1 MLDSANQKVYNIFS
15 IHILRVLKGDF
26 MISDRQKLILK
37 AIVEEFVRTNEP
49 VGSKTLTD
57 NEHFALNVSPAT
69 IRNEM
74 AILEEM
80 GLIVKTHTSSGRIPS
95 EDGYKLYVQGVL
107 NEKNSVENFPL
118 IDEIF
123 EKDLISRE
131 EAIKE
136 SVALVS
142 DITNY
147 AALVLGA
154 SSYNARIKKLQFVSL
169 TQRHAVI
176 LIVTDQGYVE
186 SKKIIVPDEVN
197 VSEMDKIITILN
209 DILHDCPISE
219 IDKRIK
225 EHLEKD
231 NMSSFIA
238 YYEKFISALTRVF
251 TEMVQDK
258 FFLSGQSNILNQPEF
273 QNVSK
278 AKEILNVIENQEIL
292 KAVNVTNAGISVKIG
307 GDNQIH
313 AMKDCTVITVP
324 YELDDGKTGA
334 IAVIGPTRMHYQKVI
349 PLLEYIAKNI
359 KKVVD

>member
-1 MLDSANQKVYNIFS
+1 
-15 IHILRVLKGDF
+15 
-26 MISDRQKLILK
+26 MISKRQKLILK

-49 VGSKTLTD
+49 VGSKTLTN
-57 NEHFALNVSPAT
+57 NEHFSLNVSPAT
-69 IRNEM
+69 IRNDM
-74 AILEEM
+74 VILEDL
-80 GLIVKTHTSSGRIPS
+80 GLIIKTHTSSGRVPS
-95 EDGYKLYVQGVL
+95 EAGYKLYVQEVL
-107 NEKNSVENFPL
+107 SDKEKFVSFPL

-123 EKDLISRE
+123 DKDLISRE

-147 AALVLGA
+147 AAIVLGS
-154 SSYNARIKKLQFVSL
+154 SSYNAKIKKIQFVSL
-169 TQRHAVI
+169 TQKHAVL

-186 SKKIIVPDEVN
+186 SKKIIVPEQIKTA
-197 VSEMDKIITILN
+197 EMERIIQILN
-209 DILHDCPISE
+209 EILHDCSITD

-231 NMSSFIA
+231 NISSFIA
-238 YYEKFISALTRVF
+238 YYENFISALTRVF

-258 FFLSGQSNILNQPEF
+258 FFFSGQSNILNQPEF
-273 QNVSK
+273 QDINK
-278 AKEILNVIENQEIL
+278 AREILNIIENQEIL
-292 KAVNVTNAGISVKIG
+292 KAVNVTNTGITVKIG
-307 GDNQIH
+307 GDNTIH

>member
-1 MLDSANQKVYNIFS
+1 
-15 IHILRVLKGDF
+15 
-26 MISDRQKLILK
+26 MISERQKLILK

-49 VGSKTLTD
+49 VGSKTLTN
-57 NEHFALNVSPAT
+57 NELFGLNVSPAT

-74 AILEEM
+74 AVLEEE
-80 GLIVKTHTSSGRIPS
+80 GLIIKTHTSSGRIPS

-107 NEKNSVENFPL
+107 NDKENVTSFPL

-147 AALVLGA
+147 AAIVLGTA
-154 SSYNARIKKLQFVSL
+154 SYNAKIKKIQFVSL

-186 SKKIIVPDEVN
+186 SKKIIIPEEIK
-197 VSEMDKIITILN
+197 VSEMEKIINILN
-209 DILHDCPISE
+209 EMLYDCPISD

-225 EHLEKD
+225 EYLEKD
-231 NMSSFIA
+231 NINSYMF

-258 FFLSGQSNILNQPEF
+258 FFMSGQSNILNQPEF
-273 QNVSK
+273 QDINK
-278 AKEILNVIENQEIL
+278 AKGILDVIENQEIL
-292 KAVNVTNAGISVKIG
+292 KAVNVTNNSISVKIG
-307 GDNQIH
+307 GDNKIH

>member
-1 MLDSANQKVYNIFS
+1 
-15 IHILRVLKGDF
+15 
-26 MISDRQKLILK
+26 MITERQKLILK

-57 NEHFALNVSPAT
+57 EARFNLNVSPAT

-74 AILEEM
+74 AVLEEQ
-80 GLIVKTHTSSGRIPS
+80 GLILKTHSSSGRIPS
-95 EDGYKLYVQGVL
+95 EEGYKLYVQGVL
-107 NEKNSVENFPL
+107 SEKEHVESFPL

-123 EKDLISRE
+123 EKNLISRE

-147 AALVLGA
+147 AAIVLGTA
-154 SSYNARIKKLQFVSL
+154 SYNARIKKISFVSL
-169 TQRHAVI
+169 TERHAV
-176 LIVTDQGYVE
+176 LLLVTDQGYVE
-186 SKKIIVPDEVN
+186 SKKILIPEDVR
-197 VSEMDKIITILN
+197 VSEMEKIINILN
-209 DILHDCPISE
+209 DILYDCPISK
-219 IDKRIK
+219 IDDRIK
-225 EHLEKD
+225 ETLKHD
-231 NMSSFIA
+231 DINAFVT

-258 FFLSGQSNILNQPEF
+258 FFMSGQSNILKQPEF
-273 QNVSK
+273 QDINK
-278 AKEILNVIENQEIL
+278 ARDILDVLENQEFIR
-292 KAVNVTNAGISVKIG
+292 AVSVSRNGISVKIG
-307 GDNQIH
+307 GENKIH

>member
-1 MLDSANQKVYNIFS
+1 
-15 IHILRVLKGDF
+15 
-26 MISDRQKLILK
+26 MISERQKLVLK

-57 NEHFALNVSPAT
+57 NEHFELNVSPAT
-69 IRNEM
+69 IRNDM
-74 AILEEM
+74 AVLEEK

-95 EDGYKLYVQGVL
+95 ESGYKLYVQGVL
-107 NEKNSVENFPL
+107 ADKEDVESFPI
-118 IDEIF
+118 IDKIF
-123 EKDLISRE
+123 ERDLISRE

-142 DITNY
+142 EITNY
-147 AALVLGA
+147 AAIVLG
-154 SSYNARIKKLQFVSL
+154 SSGYKSRIKKIEFVSL
-169 TQRHAVI
+169 TERNAVI

-186 SKKIIVPDEVN
+186 SKKIIVPEEIKVH
-197 VSEMDKIITILN
+197 EMEKIIRILN
-209 DILHDCPISE
+209 EILYDCPISE
-219 IDKRIK
+219 IDNRIK

-231 NMSSFIA
+231 NIEAFFS
-238 YYEKFISALTRVF
+238 YYQNFISALTRVF

-273 QNVSK
+273 QDIGK
-278 AKEILNVIENQEIL
+278 AKELLDIMDNQEFL
-292 KAVNVTNAGISVKIG
+292 KAINVSSNSISVKIG
-307 GDNQIH
+307 GENKIH

-359 KKVVD
+359 KKVVDD